1 MALSQEQIN
10 AILEGTGTYDA
21 APAAPQ
27 AAAAGPASAGNA
39 HALSESEKQFFQH
52 FSQTAM
58 EAGAVA
64 VSQALGKNV
73 SMSHPE
79 LSVIQAADLA
89 AELNQPQVLIQT
101 GYLTEQTHPSL
112 LLLKDYDVAVIFDIL
127 MGKDGR
133 NPDLEMG
140 DLQISAIGE
149 VVNQLVGAAAT
160 ALSKSFDRKLAMVP
174 PESELLSV
182 NSLVLPGPYQ
192 QGALLQVRYQLAI
205 EDVLD
210 GELFELRPLGSARAL
225 YAQLTGA
232 AAAPAPT
239 AASAAPAAASPLA
252 SAPSAPLAPQATV
265 QPVAFAPLSP
275 AAAPVAAS
283 PNLERI
289 LDIPLRVTVEL
300 GAAWLKVKNVLDL
313 AKGSIVELDKLS
325 GENVDLL
332 VNGRLMAK
340 GEVVVINE
348 NFGVRITEILGPAD
362 RLQNL
367 SGL

>member
-21 APAAPQ
+21 APQ

-39 HALSESEKQFFQH
+39 NALGESETQFFRH

-73 SMSHPE
+73 TLSHPE

-101 GYLTEQTHPSL
+101 GYLTEQAFPSL

-182 NSLVLPGPYQ
+182 NPLVVPGPYQ
-192 QGALLQVRYQLAI
+192 QGPLLQVRYQLAI

-210 GELFELRPLGSARAL
+210 GELFELRPLSTARAL
-225 YAQLTGA
+225 FAQLTGA
-232 AAAPAPT
+232 AAP
-239 AASAAPAAASPLA
+239 APAAAPPSAAHAVSPA
-252 SAPSAPLAPQATV
+252 APSAPQAPQATV

-300 GAAWLKVKNVLDL
+300 GAARLKVKNVLDL